1 MFLRLNT
8 NAVMSLFVANRRV
21 HLRTR
26 YTEQSAAAVYT
37 AHQAVADLLFSRKVE
52 SVIYIAY
59 SLYSPPF
66 YRSSLLCLTALDE
79 KQRILNDWA

>member
-21 HLRTR
+21 HARTR

-37 AHQAVADLLFSRKVE
+37 AHQAVADLLFSREVE
-52 SVIYIAY
+52 SVI
-59 SLYSPPF
+59 
-66 YRSSLLCLTALDE
+66 
-79 KQRILNDWA
+79 